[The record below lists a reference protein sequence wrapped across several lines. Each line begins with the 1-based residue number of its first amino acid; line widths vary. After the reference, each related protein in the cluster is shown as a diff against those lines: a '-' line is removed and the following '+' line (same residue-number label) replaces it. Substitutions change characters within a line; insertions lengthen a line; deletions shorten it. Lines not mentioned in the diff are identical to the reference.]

1 MEKQAK
7 TTGEKLLIV
16 LFFTLIL
23 SVMNATMFNVALPDI
38 RTEFDLTSAEVGW
51 VLSGFIVVYAIG
63 SVTYGKLADQF
74 PLKKL
79 LTFGLLVLAV
89 GSLFGLFATSFWM
102 VMVGRV
108 LQSIGASVIPA
119 VAMLI
124 PVRYFPA
131 ERRGRALGVVA
142 TGLATGTA
150 IGPIVAGI
158 IASQLDWRYLF
169 VLPMLLVGVL
179 PFYRKYLTEG
189 ELSRAK
195 MDWLG
200 GGLLAATIVSLLLAI
215 TKSNWTLFVVGI
227 VLLGLLVIQ
236 VRRVAHPFLAK
247 SLFANHAFVFTLLM
261 AFLSTGLI
269 FVVPF
274 TIPLLLHDIQ
284 GLQAGAIGLV
294 LAPGAV
300 IAALVGRRVGRIVDE
315 QGNAFVFT
323 IAAVMM
329 VGAFLALSQFVA
341 STPVLVAS
349 LLVLTSVG
357 QVGVQISMSNK
368 ISATLPRE
376 TVGLGMGMF
385 AMMNFISGALATT
398 LIGKIVAL
406 QDTQATFSNIFLGL
420 AILLV
425 VILSIYSIGNKK
437 LKL

>member
-1 MEKQAK
+1 
-7 TTGEKLLIV
+7 
-16 LFFTLIL
+16 
-23 SVMNATMFNVALPDI
+23 
-38 RTEFDLTSAEVGW
+38 
-51 VLSGFIVVYAIG
+51 
-63 SVTYGKLADQF
+63 
-74 PLKKL
+74 
-79 LTFGLLVLAV
+79 
-89 GSLFGLFATSFWM
+89 
-102 VMVGRV
+102 
-108 LQSIGASVIPA
+108 
-119 VAMLI
+119 
-124 PVRYFPA
+124 
-131 ERRGRALGVVA
+131 
-142 TGLATGTA
+142 
-150 IGPIVAGI
+150 
-158 IASQLDWRYLF
+158 
-169 VLPMLLVGVL
+169 
-179 PFYRKYLTEG
+179 
-189 ELSRAK
+189 
-195 MDWLG
+195 
-200 GGLLAATIVSLLLAI
+200 
-215 TKSNWTLFVVGI
+215 

-437 LKL
+437 LKV

>member
-38 RTEFDLTSAEVGW
+38 RSEFDLTSAEVGW

-349 LLVLTSVG
+349 LLVLPRVG
-357 QVGVQISMSNK
+357 QAGVQTSMSTK

-437 LKL
+437 LKA